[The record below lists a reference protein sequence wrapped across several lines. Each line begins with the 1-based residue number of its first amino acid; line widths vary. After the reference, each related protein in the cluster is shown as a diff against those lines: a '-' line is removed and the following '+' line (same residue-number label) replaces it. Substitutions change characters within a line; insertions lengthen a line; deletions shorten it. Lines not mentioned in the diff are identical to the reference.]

1 MKDYEKTLHLEIL
14 IWIKYHEM
22 SYKSVMFRVCKIIRN
37 LMWDENIIKRDKYI
51 KNYVCHMNMI
61 CVEHV
66 GLWLIDVRVF
76 FYNDDTYVTKY

>member
-1 MKDYEKTLHLEIL
+1 
-14 IWIKYHEM
+14 M

-66 GLWLIDVRVF
+66 GL
-76 FYNDDTYVTKY
+76 